1 MNERRISG
9 IHHDRRRTLDTQQ
22 IEATISKLN
31 AETAK
36 LIAEGAKIQ
45 RENRWMPAVYAIAFI
60 SAVAAFSKLFVH

>member
-1 MNERRISG
+1 M
-9 IHHDRRRTLDTQQ
+9 DTQQ